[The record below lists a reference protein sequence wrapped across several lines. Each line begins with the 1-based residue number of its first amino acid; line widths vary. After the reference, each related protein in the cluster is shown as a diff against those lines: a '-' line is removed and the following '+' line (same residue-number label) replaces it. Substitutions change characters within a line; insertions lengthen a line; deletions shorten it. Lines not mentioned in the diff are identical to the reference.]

1 MILVLSY
8 SLMQHQ
14 LVRDYYGPTNKVQ
27 PESTNADSP
36 VETEEG
42 KNNEEPSSSPTKV
55 QTGSSV
61 KKEVKALQE
70 EERKRV
76 AAKER
81 EKSGLAIKELSRNN
95 LIERKKIR
103 YGLR

>member
-1 MILVLSY
+1 MNEKIAIP
-8 SLMQHQ
+8 
-14 LVRDYYGPTNKVQ
+14 DGPTNKVQ
-27 PESTNADSP
+27 PESTNADSQ

-81 EKSGLAIKELSRNN
+81 EKSGLAIKELSRNI